1 MESVTP
7 ANTIEPMETSFSRQ
21 DSLVSPTKD
30 TPTNLSQTR
39 NLNFHSLIS
48 RIFKVTYT
56 VS

>member
-1 MESVTP
+1 MESDTP
-7 ANTIEPMETSFSRQ
+7 SHTIEPMETFSRQ

-30 TPTNLSQTR
+30 TPPNLSQAR
-39 NLNFHSLIS
+39 NLNFHNLIS